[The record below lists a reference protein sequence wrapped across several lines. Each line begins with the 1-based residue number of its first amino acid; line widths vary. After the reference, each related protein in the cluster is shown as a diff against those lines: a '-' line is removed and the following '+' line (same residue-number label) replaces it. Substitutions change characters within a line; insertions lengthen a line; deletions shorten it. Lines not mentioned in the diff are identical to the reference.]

1 MKDKLSQQLF
11 RDEGFVS
18 HAYQDT
24 LGFWTI
30 GIGRLIDKSKGG
42 GITEE
47 EALYLLSNDIDRKTQ
62 ELEKALPW
70 INDLDEARKGALLN
84 MAFQLGVNGLLSF
97 KQTLAD
103 VQAGRYSKASE
114 KMLQSLWARQTPNRA
129 RRVAKQMET
138 GQWV

>member
-1 MKDKLSQQLF
+1 MKDKLSNQLY

-30 GIGRLIDKSKGG
+30 GIGRLIDKNKGG

-47 EALYLLSNDIDRKTQ
+47 EALMLLSNDIYSKTKD
-62 ELEKALPW
+62 LEARLPW
-70 INDLDEARKGALLN
+70 INTLDEARKGALLN
-84 MAFQLGVNGLLSF
+84 MAFQLGVNGLLTF

-103 VQAGRYSKASE
+103 VQAGRYEAAAE
-114 KMLQSLWARQTPNRA
+114 KMLKSLWARQTPNRA
-129 RRVAKQMET
+129 RRVAQQMASGE
-138 GQWV
+138 WV